1 MNVTLLATCWV
12 CCDRRT
18 EENGEAHRIN
28 EQMSAEV
35 VELTAD
41 VEQLEAKLDQRR
53 ESEYTKA
60 LDALTRHQDTGG
72 ADDAAADLLQQVS
85 QLAEQLEHVTREK
98 LQGERRLAQ
107 AVREHSSAIA
117 MRHDRIGE
125 LERMLAMAN
134 AEIAALGGGGGGGGG
149 SRYGRAPSAAAA
161 AGGTGSGSGGR
172 GDRPGASGMGYAST
186 LDDIESGSSASES
199 GDSYLSASSG
209 AASGA
214 AAGGGGSTWRMW
226 PASAGPFA
234 SMLSARSQ
242 ADRRTTGRSGGGGG
256 AELPS

>member
-1 MNVTLLATCWV
+1 MNVALLTTCWV

-72 ADDAAADLLQQVS
+72 ADAAAADLLQQVS

-125 LERMLAMAN
+125 LETMLAMAN
-134 AEIAALGGGGGGGGG
+134 AEIAALGGGGDGGG
-149 SRYGRAPSAAAA
+149 
-161 AGGTGSGSGGR
+161 GSGSGGR

-209 AASGA
+209 ATSGA
-214 AAGGGGSTWRMW
+214 AAGGGGGSTWRMW
-226 PASAGPFA
+226 PGSAGPFA
-234 SMLSARSQ
+234 SMVSARSQ
-242 ADRRTTGRSGGGGG
+242 ADRRTTGRSGGGVG